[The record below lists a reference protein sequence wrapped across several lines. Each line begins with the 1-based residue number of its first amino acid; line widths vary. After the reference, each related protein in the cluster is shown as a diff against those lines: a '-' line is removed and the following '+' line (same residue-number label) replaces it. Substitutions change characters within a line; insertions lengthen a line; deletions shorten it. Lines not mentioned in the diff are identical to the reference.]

1 MTKAQSTQIGG
12 SHYTK
17 LKIQPMEYSMQNSLG
32 PAEHTVIKYV
42 TRWKDKGGV
51 EDLKKARHTLDL
63 LIEYTEREQKQSVY
77 DEQLTEYNKHQGHIL
92 YGFQSN

>member
-1 MTKAQSTQIGG
+1 MAASSTQVGG

-32 PAEHTVIKYV
+32 AAEHTVIKYV

-63 LIEYTEREQKQSVY
+63 LIEWAENNHKPNDYHEELKAYMALNTTPLRN
-77 DEQLTEYNKHQGHIL
+77 L
-92 YGFQSN
+92 

>member
-1 MTKAQSTQIGG
+1 MTKAHATQIGG

-63 LIEYTEREQKQSVY
+63 LIEYTEREDMELLRDNIPRVARG
-77 DEQLTEYNKHQGHIL
+77 LV
-92 YGFQSN
+92 

>member
-1 MTKAQSTQIGG
+1 MVTQSTKAQSTQIGG

-63 LIEYTEREQKQSVY
+63 LIEYTESSSDQ
-77 DEQLTEYNKHQGHIL
+77 
-92 YGFQSN
+92 